1 MHDLVIR
8 GGLIV
13 DGTGSAPYRGD
24 VAVRDGR
31 LAEVGGKAGAAA
43 RELSAEG
50 AIVTPGFVDIH
61 THYDAQISW
70 DPYLTPSSW
79 HGVTS
84 VVMGNCGIGFAPA
97 RPKDRDWLIG
107 LMESVEEIP
116 RASLREGIRWEW
128 ESFPEFMDALA
139 RSRPA
144 IDIGAQVPHAAL
156 RAYVMGER
164 GAANQPATADDLRDM
179 SRLVRE
185 GMLAGALGFT
195 GTRTANHRSFE
206 GVDAPGYGVDT
217 LEVTTLAKAAG
228 AAGVGGLIGFV
239 LDYVDVDQEIAWLR
253 RLQRECGLPVWTNL
267 VQTYDAPE
275 KYAAVLERMT
285 QAGAAG
291 EQMYGQSPG
300 RPLGGLLGLT
310 SSRNPFMM
318 HPSYKEIAH
327 LPLKERVSKL
337 RDPVFRARLLSE
349 KVEADTEVFRTI
361 TGRYSRMFRLGDPP
375 DYEPPFE
382 KSVEAMA
389 KTKGVTPA
397 EMVLDIMLERNGE
410 ELLFTPLASY
420 ADGDH
425 QAIMAMLQHP
435 HAFLGL
441 GDAGAHVARTCDAA
455 TPSFML
461 THWARDRRRGPTLK
475 LEDVIR
481 LQTSRTASIF
491 GLNDRGVLA
500 TGKKADL
507 NVIDFAG
514 MRLRPP
520 EMLYDFPGKARRL
533 VQRADGYIATVV
545 SGEPIF
551 ENGSAT
557 GAMPGALIRGTR

>member
-13 DGTGSAPYRGD
+13 DGTGGPTFHGD
-24 VAVRDGR
+24 VAVNDGKI
-31 LAEVGGKAGAAA
+31 AEVGGKAGAAH
-43 RELSAEG
+43 RVISADG
-50 AIVTPGFVDIH
+50 ALVTPGFVDIH

-116 RASLREGIRWEW
+116 SASLREGIRWEW
-128 ESFPEFMDALA
+128 ESFPEFLDALE
-139 RSRPA
+139 RSHPA
-144 IDIGAQVPHAAL
+144 IDIGAQIPHAAL
-156 RAYVMGER
+156 RTYVMGER
-164 GAANQPATADDLRDM
+164 GAGNRPASADDLREM

-185 GMLAGALGFT
+185 AMTAGALGFT
-195 GTRTANHRSFE
+195 STRTANHRSFD

-217 LEVTTLAKAAG
+217 DEVTALARAA
-228 AAGVGGLIGFV
+228 ADAGVGGIIGFV
-239 LDYVDVDQEIAWLR
+239 LDYVDMDKEIAWLR
-253 RLQRECGLPVWTNL
+253 HLRRTCGLPVWTNL
-267 VQTYDAPE
+267 VQTYDAPS
-275 KYAAVLERMT
+275 KYAAVLDRMA
-285 QAGAAG
+285 AGAADG
-291 EQMYGQSPG
+291 VPLYGQVPG

-327 LPLKERVSKL
+327 LPLEARVARL
-337 RDPVFRARLLSE
+337 RDPAFRARLLSE

-361 TGRYSRMFRLGDPP
+361 TGRFSRMFPLGDPP

-389 KTKGVTPA
+389 RARGVSPA
-397 EMVLDIMLERNGE
+397 ELVLDIMLERNGE

-435 HAFLGL
+435 QAFLGL
-441 GDAGAHVARTCDAA
+441 GDGGAHVARTCDAA

-461 THWARDRRRGPTLK
+461 THWARDRKRGPTLPV
-475 LEDVIR
+475 EEVIK
-481 LQTSRTASIF
+481 LQTSRTATIF
-491 GLNDRGVLA
+491 GLTDRGVIA
-500 TGKKADL
+500 QGKKADL
-507 NVIDFAG
+507 NVIDFEG
-514 MRLRPP
+514 MRLHAP
-520 EMLYDFPGKARRL
+520 EMLYDFPCNARRL
-533 VQRADGYIATVV
+533 VQRADGYIATLVA
-545 SGEPIF
+545 GHPIF
-551 ENGSAT
+551 ENGRAT
-557 GAMPGALIRGTR
+557 GAMPGALIRGIR